1 MRLSHLFACINS
13 SANFLIYYV
22 KGTKFRRAWVQ
33 TYSPI
38 YEAIFP
44 MCMVSNNNSEVE
56 APETNEG
63 EKAFTK
69 KVQMPLCV
77 LKVQMPLCVLDES
90 DFCVIEFTSFTS
102 TQMDFRQGP
111 EISLEFLF

>member
-1 MRLSHLFACINS
+1 MKGRVVNAERWYKWFSFQVINGIMRLSHLFACINS

-69 KVQMPLCV
+69 K
-77 LKVQMPLCVLDES
+77 
-90 DFCVIEFTSFTS
+90 S
-102 TQMDFRQGP
+102 TNA
-111 EISLEFLF
+111 ILH